1 MWILHFLPDGLL
13 SLIINIIFWS
23 GLFGTSAGLFIG
35 DIPLVSRYRI
45 PVLIIGVILLSL
57 GTYFKGGYAT
67 EMEWRAKVE
76 QLQNEIKVAEVK
88 SHEVNTVIET
98 KVVEKVKIV
107 KENTYVNLQTNN
119 EVVAHQLN
127 FECSLPNSA
136 VMLHNSA
143 SQNEV
148 ATGAGISDGRTSDVK
163 ASELLGTVIENYG
176 TYYQVVEKLKGWQE
190 WYKEQKKIH
199 DDIKQQ

>member
-23 GLFGTSAGLFIG
+23 GLFGTLAGLFIG

-45 PVLIIGVILLSL
+45 PVLIIGVILLAS

-76 QLQNEIKVAEVK
+76 QLQNEIKVAEAK
-88 SHEVNTVIET
+88 SHEVNTLIET
-98 KVVEKVKIV
+98 KVIEKVKIV

-136 VMLHNSA
+136 VVLHNSA

-148 ATGAGISDGRTSDVK
+148 ATGADISDGRTSDVK

-176 TYYQVVEKLKGWQE
+176 TYYQVVEKLRGWQD
-190 WYKEQKKIH
+190 WYRTQKAIFEQ
-199 DDIKQQ
+199 IK